1 MFFKQYLLI
10 LGIKDFDGKSNFH
23 RYDIVLK
30 SDNHVNNIPIEFHF
44 VPKTFLFEES
54 IYDIHDNVWNKNDTP
69 NFIIV
74 SEEKSYIFDSKIKPK
89 KDNPFNAEID
99 SFKHR
104 NSFNNDDNPILKKN
118 LDSGYFFEFVIQK
131 TKKNKQQEVD
141 KDLLLNLIALRQ
153 DLLNIKN
160 DESTIHLLIL
170 RCLFLK
176 YLEDR
181 GIYEKGY
188 VVSALIKSPNAL
200 ITAFNEV
207 GRINGDI
214 FKYDVLTADHISPNY
229 LNSIAR
235 FFTCDYLT
243 GQGSLFPYKF
253 DCIPVQ
259 LISNVYEAFLSDSKK
274 KGKGI
279 YYTPKFVVDFMLSE
293 TLKPL
298 LKSNPNI
305 TLFDPACGS
314 AAFLVEGFKA
324 IIHRNKAQ
332 KNFEKK
338 KQILENQIFGI
349 DIDKDALQ
357 IATFSLYLTL
367 LEDLEPDFIRYQI
380 EKQSP
385 ILPNLIGKNLLCGNS
400 LTNNELFKD
409 RKFGCIVANP
419 PWLSVKEDTENDQSK
434 VIRQAIGDSTVKGT
448 MPEYKTVSD
457 YQLSQAFILRVKEWS
472 QSDTIFGLIVN
483 NSNFFNQKS
492 VAFRKELLVKY
503 KLRTFYELSKL
514 NKILFKKTDIGI
526 IKGKKIQVGASEP
539 CAFLVF
545 ENIYNKENIID
556 YIVPKLTILSEA
568 LNIIQITHRDVKKV
582 KQSVLSDISDE
593 LITKIQ
599 KGHLSEVTNDAIWK
613 IFVNGEWE
621 DFELIKMLSQKKDY
635 SFTIDCKKGF
645 EPKQNSESTINP
657 DNKKIIFSE
666 NIERFY
672 MSDILSNFDW
682 NQDKRKRGGGL
693 NLSRYQEERLLIA
706 YRPKPND
713 NFRLRCCYTDAEI
726 IHKTDVVSC
735 RINNNKYYTPLLGIL
750 NSSLI
755 GYYLFNISSQ
765 WQGSLKREVARL
777 NEIESLPIRLY
788 NNQKQ
793 FTSNIVDL
801 VFRIENG
808 KKQYQNT
815 QDLEKELDDL
825 VFDLYGLLTFEKEI
839 IREFYDINVH
849 RKNDTV
855 KKVDLEAYFLKFKE
869 VFELALSA
877 DLEMKATYKI
887 SKNLG
892 AYLCLHIEP
901 KNKDTT
907 ELFALSNISDD
918 EVFHA
923 IKSQQLEQA
932 FYSNKLNEITTKVYE
947 SERFFIIKSNYF
959 KDWTVRQA
967 IKDANE
973 EIKTFIQ
980 ETTTID

>member
-1 MFFKQYLLI
+1 MFFKQYLLS
-10 LGIKDFDGKSNFH
+10 LGIKDFDGKSNFY

-30 SDNHVNNIPIEFHF
+30 SDNHINNIPIEFYF
-44 VPKTFLFEES
+44 IPKTFLFEDS
-54 IYDIHDNVWNKNDTP
+54 VYDIHDSVWNKNDTP

-74 SEEKSYIFDSKIKPK
+74 SEEKSYIFDSKVKPK
-89 KDNPFNAEID
+89 KDNPFYAEIG
-99 SFKHR
+99 SFKHN
-104 NSFNNDDNPILKKN
+104 NSFDNDNPILKKN

-153 DLLNIKN
+153 DLLDVKN
-160 DESTIHLLIL
+160 DETTIHLLIL
-170 RCLFLK
+170 RSLFLK

-188 VVSALIKSPNAL
+188 VVSALSLSADAL
-200 ITAFNEV
+200 IAAFNEV

-214 FKYDVLTADHISPNY
+214 FKYDVLTADQISANY
-229 LNSIAR
+229 LSSIAR
-235 FFTCDYLT
+235 FFTCDYRT
-243 GQGSLFPYKF
+243 GQGSFFPYKF

-274 KGKGI
+274 KVKGI

-293 TLKPL
+293 TLQPL

-324 IIHRNKAQ
+324 IIVRNKAQ

-338 KQILENQIFGI
+338 KEILRNQIFGI

-357 IATFSLYLTL
+357 IAAFSLYLTL

-400 LTNNELFKD
+400 LTDNELFKD
-409 RKFGCIVANP
+409 KKFDCIVANP
-419 PWLSVKEDTENDQSK
+419 PWLSVKDDIENTQAIE
-434 VIRQAIGDSTVKGT
+434 VRQAIGDSTIKGT
-448 MPEYKTVSD
+448 VPEYKTVGD
-457 YQLSQAFILRVKEWS
+457 YQLSQAFILRVERWS

-492 VAFRKELLVKY
+492 IAFRKELLTKY
-503 KLRTFYELSKL
+503 KLKTFYEFSKL

-526 IKGKKIQVGASEP
+526 IKGKKIQVGATEP

-545 ENIYNKENIID
+545 ENIDNKENIIN
-556 YIVPKLTILSEA
+556 YIVPKLTLLSEA
-568 LNIIQITHRDVKKV
+568 LNLIQITHRDIKKV
-582 KQSVLSDISDE
+582 KQSVLVDISDE
-593 LITKIQ
+593 IIKKLQ
-599 KGHLSEVTNDAIWK
+599 KGIITEVTNDAIWK

-635 SFTIDCKKGF
+635 SFAIDCKKGF
-645 EPKQNSESTINP
+645 EPKQNSIPSINP

-672 MSDILSNFDW
+672 VSDILSDFDW
-682 NQDKRKRGGGL
+682 NQEKRARGGGL
-693 NLSRYQEERLLIA
+693 KLSAYQGERLLIA
-706 YRPKPND
+706 YRPKPSD
-713 NFRLRCCYTDAEI
+713 NFRLRCCYTNQEV
-726 IHKTDVVSC
+726 IHKTDVVSF
-735 RINNNKYYTPLLGIL
+735 RTNYNQHYKPILGIL

-777 NEIESLPIRLY
+777 NEIKSLPIKLL
-788 NNQKQ
+788 NEN
-793 FTSNIVDL
+793 TDTMNTIANL
-801 VFRIENG
+801 VIHIENS
-808 KKQYQNT
+808 KKQYQDT
-815 QDLEKELDDL
+815 TEIERKLDDI

-849 RKNDTV
+849 RKNDFV
-855 KKVDLEAYFLKFKE
+855 REGDIKAYFLKFKE
-869 VFELALSA
+869 VFELALSTE
-877 DLEMKATYKI
+877 LEMKAIFKI

-892 AYLCLHIEP
+892 AYLCLSIIP
-901 KNKDTT
+901 KNTNT
-907 ELFALSNISDD
+907 SEVFALSNISDD

-923 IKSQQLEQA
+923 MKSQQLEQA
-932 FYSNKLNEITTKVYE
+932 YNSNKLNEIATKVYE
-947 SERFFIIKSNYF
+947 NERFFIIKSNYF

>member
-1 MFFKQYLLI
+1 MFFKQYLLS

-30 SDNHVNNIPIEFHF
+30 SDNHVNNIPLEFHF

-89 KDNPFNAEID
+89 KGNPFNAEID

-170 RCLFLK
+170 RCLFLR

-188 VVSALIKSPNAL
+188 VVSALIKSPDAL

-229 LNSIAR
+229 LSSIAR

-332 KNFEKK
+332 KDFEKK

-400 LTNNELFKD
+400 LTDNELFED
-409 RKFGCIVANP
+409 EKFDCIVANP
-419 PWLSVKEDTENDQSK
+419 PWGSVLSNETNEIHEVERET
-434 VIRQAIGDSTVKGT
+434 IGGKGIVGLN
-448 MPEYKTVSD
+448 PIYKNVSD
-457 YQLSQAFILRVKEWS
+457 YQRSQAFLLRVKFWS
-472 QSDTIFGLIVN
+472 SDKTEYCLIVN
-483 NSNFFNQKS
+483 NAILLNENAE
-492 VAFRKELLVKY
+492 AFRKDLINTYNLK
-503 KLRTFYELSKL
+503 TIYELSDLNPILFRKKTIGEVNGRKIESGATEPCAVIVFNNQNVSSYLSYITPKL
-514 NKILFKKTDIGI
+514 NK
-526 IKGKKIQVGASEP
+526 
-539 CAFLVF
+539 
-545 ENIYNKENIID
+545 
-556 YIVPKLTILSEA
+556 LSTLLE
-568 LNIIQITHRDVKKV
+568 IIQITQRDVKHINQAKFENDLLWRILVNGDLEDYELIENLIHDNTFTVECRSGFQPKKGMIELGEPDFRPLVKPDDFSAFFIKKELKKFNWNVDLRRKPEGIFDKERILLKV
-582 KQSVLSDISDE
+582 RPTQKNELRLDAVRIQKNEIFQDDVLCIKIKQSDRYID
-593 LITKIQ
+593 
-599 KGHLSEVTNDAIWK
+599 
-613 IFVNGEWE
+613 
-621 DFELIKMLSQKKDY
+621 DY
-635 SFTIDCKKGF
+635 T
-645 EPKQNSESTINP
+645 
-657 DNKKIIFSE
+657 
-666 NIERFY
+666 
-672 MSDILSNFDW
+672 W
-682 NQDKRKRGGGL
+682 
-693 NLSRYQEERLLIA
+693 A
-706 YRPKPND
+706 
-713 NFRLRCCYTDAEI
+713 
-726 IHKTDVVSC
+726 
-735 RINNNKYYTPLLGIL
+735 LGII

-755 GYYLFNISSQ
+755 GFYTYQISAQ
-765 WQGSLKREVARL
+765 WGKGDLKRSSIRNSDIETIPLPKIRDNNFKTQISALVA
-777 NEIESLPIRLY
+777 
-788 NNQKQ
+788 Q
-793 FTSNIVDL
+793 
-801 VFRIENG
+801 IEN
-808 KKQYQNT
+808 KKIENQNT
-815 QDLEKELDDL
+815 QDLEKKLDDL

-855 KKVDLEAYFLKFKE
+855 RKVDLEAYFLKFKE